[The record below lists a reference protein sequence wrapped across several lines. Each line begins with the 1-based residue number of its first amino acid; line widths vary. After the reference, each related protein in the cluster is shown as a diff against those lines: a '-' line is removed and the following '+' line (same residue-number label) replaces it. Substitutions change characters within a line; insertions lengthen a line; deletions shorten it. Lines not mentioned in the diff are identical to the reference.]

1 MSRIPIKANS
11 VDPATGNAVSGVSVT
26 VKNSLTASN
35 VTVYSAQTGGSTV
48 ANPFTT
54 DASGRA
60 FYWVDRGPIQL
71 DYAGAGITAFSEWA
85 GDLADATDIVT
96 ALPGSPSDGQTIL
109 FQNAGMATNGQVW
122 QLRYR
127 AGGGTY
133 KWEFVGGTGLYTSAN
148 SSVSFSTV
156 GSNTALTGDMA
167 LTVPL
172 AGDYFIE
179 WSATVTHTG
188 NNQGIYIFPNGA
200 GFTGSGTAEGTGY
213 VGQPAVAAPNAAFSI
228 SGIGRLAGLT
238 SGGTLNLGYF
248 VGATGGGYTGTPR
261 RMRLTPIR
269 VG

>member
-54 DASGRA
+54 DSNGRA

-71 DYAGAGITAFSEWA
+71 DYSGAGITAFSEWT

-109 FQNAGMATNGQVW
+109 FQSAAMATNGQVW

-133 KWEFVGGTGLYTSAN
+133 KWEYVGGAALTARDDTFQ
-148 SSVSFSTV
+148 SSLAASSGAATAFSPAVTI
-156 GSNTALTGDMA
+156 TLPLTGDYTLRYGA
-167 LTVPL
+167 RC
-172 AGDYFIE
+172 G
-179 WSATVTHTG
+179 HTG
-188 NNQGIYIFPNGA
+188 NNQGMAVLPIATGLTYAAANKAECVQPATVASAAYGVA
-200 GFTGSGTAEGTGY
+200 GEMIATGISGTLSLQYTAG
-213 VGQPAVAAPNAAFSI
+213 AANGEARQKWITAI
-228 SGIGRLAGLT
+228 
-238 SGGTLNLGYF
+238 
-248 VGATGGGYTGTPR
+248 
-261 RMRLTPIR
+261 PIR